1 MKLEEKLVSLRKAK
15 GLSRMKLAEKM
26 NVSRQAISR
35 WETGAAIPSS
45 ENLKY
50 LSDLYSVSLDYLL
63 SDSADAPEQ
72 NRRISNEPDGE
83 MVTIIALVV
92 LLAACNQNQG
102 ASEQAGEQIKDASE
116 WKKQEIILKNGVPY
130 AMDEQGD
137 STKLGEAI
145 QPPDEWKDQDLGGR
159 NDASTLN
166 GKPDV
171 QGELVSP
178 TDGWLVLTYTR
189 GDTYV
194 YKSADGGNTWA
205 ETNTPDLLY
214 VPDIV
219 GFINKDCLII
229 AEKLFVGAPVYITRD
244 GGESWE
250 QIEMPDEKAEVK
262 KIEVT
267 DELIT
272 MTVEKDAEIWVMKS
286 SDLGES
292 WSTVQSLQ

>member
-1 MKLEEKLVSLRKAK
+1 M
-15 GLSRMKLAEKM
+15 
-26 NVSRQAISR
+26 
-35 WETGAAIPSS
+35 
-45 ENLKY
+45 
-50 LSDLYSVSLDYLL
+50 
-63 SDSADAPEQ
+63 
-72 NRRISNEPDGE
+72 
-83 MVTIIALVV
+83 

>member
-1 MKLEEKLVSLRKAK
+1 MCIRD
-15 GLSRMKLAEKM
+15 R
-26 NVSRQAISR
+26 
-35 WETGAAIPSS
+35 
-45 ENLKY
+45 
-50 LSDLYSVSLDYLL
+50 
-63 SDSADAPEQ
+63 
-72 NRRISNEPDGE
+72 
-83 MVTIIALVV
+83 
-92 LLAACNQNQG
+92 
-102 ASEQAGEQIKDASE
+102 
-116 WKKQEIILKNGVPY
+116 
-130 AMDEQGD
+130 
-137 STKLGEAI
+137 
-145 QPPDEWKDQDLGGR
+145 R

-272 MTVEKDAEIWVMKS
+272 MTVEKDAE
-286 SDLGES
+286 
-292 WSTVQSLQ
+292 TVSYTHLDVYKRQPWHRAALSKRGLYLPKR

>member
-1 MKLEEKLVSLRKAK
+1 MEVSKPTFKQIKLE
-15 GLSRMKLAEKM
+15 
-26 NVSRQAISR
+26 
-35 WETGAAIPSS
+35 
-45 ENLKY
+45 
-50 LSDLYSVSLDYLL
+50 
-63 SDSADAPEQ
+63 
-72 NRRISNEPDGE
+72 
-83 MVTIIALVV
+83 
-92 LLAACNQNQG
+92 
-102 ASEQAGEQIKDASE
+102 
-116 WKKQEIILKNGVPY
+116 
-130 AMDEQGD
+130 
-137 STKLGEAI
+137 ST
-145 QPPDEWKDQDLGGR
+145 
-159 NDASTLN
+159 
-166 GKPDV
+166 
-171 QGELVSP
+171 
-178 TDGWLVLTYTR
+178 
-189 GDTYV
+189 TYV

>member
-1 MKLEEKLVSLRKAK
+1 MRKLFQNKVT
-15 GLSRMKLAEKM
+15 
-26 NVSRQAISR
+26 I
-35 WETGAAIPSS
+35 I
-45 ENLKY
+45 
-50 LSDLYSVSLDYLL
+50 LL
-63 SDSADAPEQ
+63 
-72 NRRISNEPDGE
+72 
-83 MVTIIALVV
+83 IIALVV

-137 STKLGEAI
+137 STKLGETI

>member
-1 MKLEEKLVSLRKAK
+1 MRKLFQNKVT
-15 GLSRMKLAEKM
+15 
-26 NVSRQAISR
+26 I
-35 WETGAAIPSS
+35 I
-45 ENLKY
+45 
-50 LSDLYSVSLDYLL
+50 LL
-63 SDSADAPEQ
+63 
-72 NRRISNEPDGE
+72 
-83 MVTIIALVV
+83 IIALVV

-205 ETNTPDLLY
+205 E
-214 VPDIV
+214 
-219 GFINKDCLII
+219 
-229 AEKLFVGAPVYITRD
+229 KLFVGAPVYITRD

>member
-1 MKLEEKLVSLRKAK
+1 MDDPKVVVTVN
-15 GLSRMKLAEKM
+15 G
-26 NVSRQAISR
+26 
-35 WETGAAIPSS
+35 
-45 ENLKY
+45 
-50 LSDLYSVSLDYLL
+50 
-63 SDSADAPEQ
+63 
-72 NRRISNEPDGE
+72 EP
-83 MVTIIALVV
+83 I
-92 LLAACNQNQG
+92 
-102 ASEQAGEQIKDASE
+102 
-116 WKKQEIILKNGVPY
+116 Y
-130 AMDEQGD
+130 
-137 STKLGEAI
+137 
-145 QPPDEWKDQDLGGR
+145 
-159 NDASTLN
+159 
-166 GKPDV
+166 
-171 QGELVSP
+171 
-178 TDGWLVLTYTR
+178 
-189 GDTYV
+189 
-194 YKSADGGNTWA
+194 TWA

>member
-1 MKLEEKLVSLRKAK
+1 MRKLFQNKVT
-15 GLSRMKLAEKM
+15 
-26 NVSRQAISR
+26 I
-35 WETGAAIPSS
+35 I
-45 ENLKY
+45 
-50 LSDLYSVSLDYLL
+50 LL
-63 SDSADAPEQ
+63 
-72 NRRISNEPDGE
+72 
-83 MVTIIALVV
+83 IIALVV

-137 STKLGEAI
+137 STKLG
-145 QPPDEWKDQDLGGR
+145 
-159 NDASTLN
+159 ASTLN